1 MTSYESQLE
10 VAACLSGILADDL
23 FAIAGGV
30 AVRLN
35 GFTARSTEDLD
46 MFSSNHQIEIDVV
59 AARAARHLERFGY
72 EVQIDAAATSGMF
85 GRLRVITPAGEF
97 VKVELGRDWREF
109 PSISSEWGPLLDP
122 RDLAVAKLGALWGR
136 REPRDA
142 IDVAGFLDSG
152 RFTAVALEGAL
163 AEQDAGFT
171 LDTFETA
178 LRAVATYSD
187 DAFARYGVS
196 AFAISSIRDTFQ
208 AWADSVAE
216 RRSTD

>member
-1 MTSYESQLE
+1 MTSYEAQLE
-10 VAACLSGILADDL
+10 VAACLSGILAEDL

-35 GFTARSTEDLD
+35 GFTERATEDLD
-46 MFSSNHQIEIDVV
+46 LFSSDHQIEIDVV
-59 AARAARHLERFGY
+59 TARAADHLERFGY
-72 EVQIDAAATSGMF
+72 EVQIDAAVTNPLF
-85 GRLRVITPAGEF
+85 GRLRVTAAAGEL

-109 PSISSEWGPLLDP
+109 PAVPSEWGPLLDP

-152 RFTAVALEGAL
+152 RFTAAELEHAL

-171 LDTFETA
+171 LDTFEPA

-187 DAFARYGVS
+187 EAFARYGIS
-196 AFAISSIRDTFQ
+196 AQGISSIRATFV
-208 AWADSVAE
+208 AWAESAAE
-216 RRSTD
+216 RRSAD